1 MESFPPFLRN
11 ANCELHVFVCK
22 AVINLSI
29 TRVFS
34 FSYRGSLFEKGMEFF
49 QICPTN
55 LFCIHLELTR
65 DKFLLIQR
73 IFLEYVIS
81 SMTRLHL

>member
-11 ANCELHVFVCK
+11 ANCEYSF
-22 AVINLSI
+22 VINLSI